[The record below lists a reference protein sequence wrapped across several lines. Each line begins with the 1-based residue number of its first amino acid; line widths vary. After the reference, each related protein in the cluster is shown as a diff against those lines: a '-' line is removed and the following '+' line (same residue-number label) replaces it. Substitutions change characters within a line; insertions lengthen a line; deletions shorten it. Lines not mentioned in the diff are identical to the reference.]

1 MIIKNLIFILNN
13 IIFLYLH
20 QKIFN
25 LKFSKFQFIITFI
38 LLNLIS
44 IFLEKPLII
53 LFILLLL
60 ISTKLLK
67 FNIYRLI
74 FSSTIFLTLNLLTTF
89 LSNILFIPNIFSTIF
104 LIILTIFIIKKNIKI
119 HLSTFPKPLT
129 ILNILINLIL
139 ILQHCNL
146 KNMTTIHLV
155 YILVISALSIYNLY
169 LIILHKKKENE
180 LNNLSLVCDSTRAFK
195 HDFDNIMHSIG
206 GYIKTNNITDL
217 KKYYDKLIPEC
228 FCINNLHRF
237 HSQLMQNPALYSI
250 ISDKYNLA
258 EKNNIKMSLN
268 ISTNLNNLRI
278 DDYSLT
284 RIIGILL
291 DNSIEA
297 SKECTSKIVN
307 ISFEENKNKQSIII
321 ENTFQNKNIT
331 LKNIYEKEFTTKK
344 NNSGLGLW
352 EVKKILNNYKNII
365 LETNINENFFVQELE
380 IF

>member
-1 MIIKNLIFILNN
+1 
-13 IIFLYLH
+13 
-20 QKIFN
+20 
-25 LKFSKFQFIITFI
+25 
-38 LLNLIS
+38 
-44 IFLEKPLII
+44 
-53 LFILLLL
+53 
-60 ISTKLLK
+60 
-67 FNIYRLI
+67 
-74 FSSTIFLTLNLLTTF
+74 
-89 LSNILFIPNIFSTIF
+89 
-104 LIILTIFIIKKNIKI
+104 
-119 HLSTFPKPLT
+119 
-129 ILNILINLIL
+129 
-139 ILQHCNL
+139 
-146 KNMTTIHLV
+146 
-155 YILVISALSIYNLY
+155 
-169 LIILHKKKENE
+169 
-180 LNNLSLVCDSTRAFK
+180 
-195 HDFDNIMHSIG
+195 MHSIG

-331 LKNIYEKEFTTKK
+331 LKNIY
-344 NNSGLGLW
+344 
-352 EVKKILNNYKNII
+352 
-365 LETNINENFFVQELE
+365 
-380 IF
+380 

>member
-146 KNMTTIHLV
+146 KNMTTIH
-155 YILVISALSIYNLY
+155 
-169 LIILHKKKENE
+169 
-180 LNNLSLVCDSTRAFK
+180 
-195 HDFDNIMHSIG
+195 
-206 GYIKTNNITDL
+206 
-217 KKYYDKLIPEC
+217 
-228 FCINNLHRF
+228 
-237 HSQLMQNPALYSI
+237 
-250 ISDKYNLA
+250 
-258 EKNNIKMSLN
+258 
-268 ISTNLNNLRI
+268 
-278 DDYSLT
+278 
-284 RIIGILL
+284 
-291 DNSIEA
+291 
-297 SKECTSKIVN
+297 
-307 ISFEENKNKQSIII
+307 
-321 ENTFQNKNIT
+321 
-331 LKNIYEKEFTTKK
+331 
-344 NNSGLGLW
+344 
-352 EVKKILNNYKNII
+352 
-365 LETNINENFFVQELE
+365 
-380 IF
+380 

>member
-25 LKFSKFQFIITFI
+25 LKFSKFQFIIAFI
-38 LLNLIS
+38 SLNLIS
-44 IFLEKPLII
+44 IFIEKPLIL
-53 LFILLLL
+53 LFIPLLL
-60 ISTKLLK
+60 IITKLLK
-67 FNIYRLI
+67 LNIYKLI

-104 LIILTIFIIKKNIKI
+104 LIILTILIIKKNIKI
-119 HLSTFPKPLT
+119 HLSTFPKPIT

-139 ILQHCNL
+139 LLQHFNL
-146 KNMTTIHLV
+146 KNITTIHLI
-155 YILVISALSIYNLY
+155 YILVISSLSIYNLY

-297 SKECTSKIVN
+297 SRECTSKIVN

-321 ENTFQNKNIT
+321 ENTFQNQNIT

>member
-67 FNIYRLI
+67 FNIYRPI

>member
-352 EVKKILNNYKNII
+352 EVKKILNNYKNIN